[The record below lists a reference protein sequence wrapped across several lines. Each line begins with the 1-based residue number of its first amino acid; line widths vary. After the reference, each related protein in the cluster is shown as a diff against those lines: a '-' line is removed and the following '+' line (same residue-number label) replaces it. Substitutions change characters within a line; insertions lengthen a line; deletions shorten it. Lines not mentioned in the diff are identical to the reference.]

1 MWRLQGRLP
10 KTVISVELEVM
21 DLEYL
26 MSESFKAGTD
36 LVTFY
41 ADAANPL
48 SELVEAI
55 RKVDFIFGLVLKLL
69 QTNELSPPEVDVD
82 VIVIKM
88 ELPEFVRT

>member
-1 MWRLQGRLP
+1 MWLLQGRLP

-36 LVTFY
+36 IVTFY

-55 RKVDFIFGLVLKLL
+55 RKADLMPGLLL
-69 QTNELSPPEVDVD
+69 NPHKPVSSLFLNDVD
-82 VIVIKM
+82 VIAVNM
-88 ELPEFVRT
+88 ELLELMRT